1 LTEVEENSENTAKL
15 ALMAGERLLTTR
27 QAADLLNVSPRTVTN
42 WIRADKVPY
51 VRLPGGE
58 YRLPLDGLLGSLT
71 GTYDMG
77 PELLG
82 ALELDRGTK
91 ARGDAIRKLPMS
103 ERLAR
108 VHRLSK
114 QVTAISGAA
123 RRG

>member
-1 LTEVEENSENTAKL
+1 MS
-15 ALMAGERLLTTR
+15 ERLLSTR
-27 QAADLLNVSPRTVTN
+27 EAAELLNVSPRTVTN

-58 YRLPLDGLLGSLT
+58 YRLPLDGLLDSLT
-71 GTYDMG
+71 GTHDMR
-77 PELLG
+77 PELQG
-82 ALELDRGTK
+82 ALELGRGAN
-91 ARGDAIRKLPMS
+91 ARAETILKLPMS

-114 QVTAISGAA
+114 QMTAISGAA